1 MSGKGGSD
9 WKRNFLEV
17 IKHKECAKKTRMG
30 VLDVFEGARKGRVR
44 DSNAD
49 EEINLLSGFVIVMS

>member
-1 MSGKGGSD
+1 M
-9 WKRNFLEV
+9 
-17 IKHKECAKKTRMG
+17 IKHKECAKKTRTG

-49 EEINLLSGFVIVMS
+49 EEINLLSGFVIAMS